1 MATGIGTGTGAPRG
15 GAGTTTAT
23 ATLPNFLY
31 VGPDKAGSTWLADVL
46 DAHPDVCVAAAKD
59 TYFFTDGYD
68 HGLAW
73 YAGQFRGGRG
83 ARVVAEVCHDYLFSA
98 DACRRIARHLPDV
111 RLMLCLRKP
120 SDRAFS
126 AYLHA
131 CKHGL
136 YRGSFEQAIRD
147 VDVLV
152 DHGRYATYLRPYLA
166 AFGRDR
172 IYVGVFDALR
182 SDPQRFS
189 DQLFEW
195 LGIEALTLPPRL
207 LRPRLAAAAPR
218 SVRLARWTKAG
229 ARRARAR
236 GLARLVGVVKR
247 SPGIQ
252 RALYRPYAA
261 DRPQADEATLRAVD
275 RLLVDEVVAVDELL
289 GLDLADR
296 WGLC

>member
-1 MATGIGTGTGAPRG
+1 MLDGAGELRV
-15 GAGTTTAT
+15 GAGTVA

-73 YAGQFRGGRG
+73 YARHFRGGHG

-98 DACRRIARHLPDV
+98 DACRRIARDLPDV

-131 CKHGL
+131 RKHGL
-136 YRGSFEQAIRD
+136 CQGPFEQAIGD
-147 VDVLV
+147 IDVLV
-152 DHGRYATYLRPYLA
+152 DHGRYATHLRPYLA

-172 IYVGVFDALR
+172 IYVGVFDDLR

-189 DQLFEW
+189 DELFEW
-195 LGIEALTLPPRL
+195 LGVAPMALPPRL
-207 LRPRLAAAAPR
+207 RRPRLAASAPR

-229 ARRARAR
+229 ARRARAH
-236 GLARLVGVVKR
+236 GLARLVGAVKR
-247 SPGIQ
+247 SPGVQ
-252 RALYRPYAA
+252 RALYRPYAS
-261 DRPQADEATLRAVD
+261 DRPRADDTTLRAVD
-275 RLLVDEVVAVDELL
+275 RLLAAEVVAVDQLL
-289 GLDLADR
+289 GLDLANR